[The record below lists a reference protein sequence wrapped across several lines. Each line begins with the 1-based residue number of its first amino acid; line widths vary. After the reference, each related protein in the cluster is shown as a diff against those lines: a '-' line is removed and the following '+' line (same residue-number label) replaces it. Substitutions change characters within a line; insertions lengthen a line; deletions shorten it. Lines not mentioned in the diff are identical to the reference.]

1 MPARIATF
9 YSYKGGVGR
18 SFAVANIAV
27 ILAQWGNRVLAVDW
41 DIEAPGLNFY
51 FSGFSGPHAA
61 GVLDFLDDCKKDSPR
76 PWSTYASQLHVT
88 GVEGEL
94 YLMPASGDSG
104 TDYTNF
110 VQQLD
115 WDELYDKH
123 ALGTRL
129 EQLRTEWQ
137 NEFDFVLIDS
147 RTGVTDF
154 SGITTAQLPDILAFM
169 FTANE
174 QSLKGCASI
183 ARRAME
189 ARRRMPVDRP
199 ALSPLPIPA
208 RFKQR
213 EEYDRAQSW
222 RFRFATELSPFL
234 DVWAPRGVDTLKL
247 IDLLTIPY
255 VPRWTFGEDMAALLE
270 PAGSSGTRT
279 TGQAVS
285 YACETLA
292 ALLMQG
298 FSQVDLLVSS
308 RDEYVHGARS
318 ISQERKT
325 HRAGTVNI
333 FLSYSGEAG
342 VAQRLIASYLQNTIG
357 EGIRIFSPEVLEPGD
372 KWAEAIQTEIERA
385 NAYLVI
391 FGPSASSGW
400 QAREIEQIARQSLRG
415 SQVKPIIPIVLRGA
429 EAALAKSRLANYN
442 AVIVDL
448 EQDLDDQLA
457 PVVSS
462 LRHFLAPEDKDPER
476 GVFL

>member
-1 MPARIATF
+1 MPARIVTF

-18 SFAVANIAV
+18 SFALANIAV
-27 ILAQWGNRVLAVDW
+27 ILVQWGNRVLVADW

-51 FSGFSGPHAA
+51 FPNFTLSRSA
-61 GVLDFLDDCKKDSPR
+61 GVLDFLDDCGKDSPR
-76 PWSTYASQLHVT
+76 AGSTYASRLQLT
-88 GVEGEL
+88 GIEGEL
-94 YLMPASGDSG
+94 YLMPASGEDG
-104 TDYTNF
+104 IDYTNF

-115 WDELYDKH
+115 WDELYDNH
-123 ALGTRL
+123 ALGARL
-129 EQLRTEWQ
+129 EQLRSEWQ
-137 NEFDFVLIDS
+137 SEFDFVLIDS

-174 QSLKGCASI
+174 QSLNGCASI

-208 RFKQR
+208 RFEQR

-222 RFRFATELSPFL
+222 RSRFATELSPFL
-234 DVWAPRGVDTLKL
+234 DVWVPRGVDTLKL

-255 VPRWTFGEDMAALLE
+255 VPRWTFGEDVAALLE

-279 TGQAVS
+279 SGQAVS

-292 ALLMQG
+292 ALLVHG
-298 FSQVDLLVSS
+298 FSNVDLLVSS

-318 ISQERKT
+318 VSQERQT
-325 HRAGTVNI
+325 RREGTLNVFI
-333 FLSYSGEAG
+333 SYSGETGNAKS
-342 VAQRLIASYLQNTIG
+342 VIVSHLQNAIG
-357 EGIRIFSPEVLEPGD
+357 GDLRIFSSEALEPGE

-385 NAYLVI
+385 NAYLVV
-391 FGPSASSGW
+391 FGPSGSSGW

-415 SQVKPIIPIVLRGA
+415 EQVKPIIPVVLRGA
-429 EAALAKSRLANYN
+429 EGVLAKSRLAHYN
-442 AVIVDL
+442 AVIVDP
-448 EQDLDDQLA
+448 ERDFEDQLA
-457 PVVSS
+457 PAAAVIKQLQS
-462 LRHFLAPEDKDPER
+462 PER
-476 GVFL
+476 SNFVA